1 MEISFNLS
9 DEKLK
14 ILLDGYFSWSKENES
29 EEKYPEIERQKARE
43 RKKTLLDKEHIQG
56 LPDEELAVKI
66 LNYSKNLEGPVN
78 INIGKPRVLGEIKKL
93 KRNILYII
101 ESPDDPFKKAEKI
114 LEGEYK
120 IPFFYKAFWSPLLQ
134 AQYPELVPNWNNK
147 TDKFLKKLGIN
158 LTTSKTTL
166 EEKYKLFSEVFL
178 HLKNLDNRHDFYTLD
193 HITHYGT
200 VISEGESLIDKLL
213 FDFDEWVNRDVTK
226 DLIKEY
232 ADIRN
237 RKDPELWNE
246 EYKWDILP
254 KVNKEFFR
262 EPMTVDNIVEKIDI
276 LRKHNPPS
284 GSFVHFT
291 NPNDLKE
298 IAQQKPKVV
307 LECLELLFTGDAIL
321 CERIDHVIK
330 ELKKI
335 KKRAKIGTPFIGYF
349 LAMYDYKKYPLYKD
363 SVFQRFKK
371 NIGKEKEWKS
381 YTIGMKYQCFQGLCL
396 KMGDY
401 LEKSNLLKDIRVN
414 GVEVPVGIT
423 ALDGQDFFYHLEIK
437 EVQYWRVVEPLDTK
451 EYILWP
457 TCKEKKLI
465 AIGYLE
471 KPNASDVKNMRQE
484 MKIGDKV
491 VVYLEKGRIGGIGTI
506 TGEYEDYTEKKPE
519 DKDFF
524 NGQFWRRRK
533 VQWDFLPTEGEFW
546 QLSDPLPGVHRQWTV
561 LASKEGAMGLPSN

>member
-1 MEISFNLS
+1 MENPFNFS

-14 ILLDGYFSWSKENES
+14 ILLDGYFSWSKENEN
-29 EEKYPEIERQKARE
+29 EEKYPELEKQKSEERRKAFLN
-43 RKKTLLDKEHIQG
+43 KGNLLSLSDKQ
-56 LPDEELAVKI
+56 LVDEI
-66 LNYSKNLEGPVN
+66 LKYIKSLEGPVG
-78 INIGKPRVLGEIKKL
+78 IRLGRPRVSERISEIR
-93 KRNILYII
+93 RNIVYII
-101 ESPDDPFKKAEKI
+101 DSPDTPFKKANKI
-114 LEGEYK
+114 LEGDYK
-120 IPFFYKAFWSPLLQ
+120 IPIFSKSFWSPLFQ
-134 AQYPELVPNWNNK
+134 AQYPELLPNWNNK
-147 TDKFLKKLGIN
+147 TDNFLKELGVN
-158 LTTSKTTL
+158 LTTSKKTA
-166 EEKYKLFSEVFL
+166 EEKYKLFSETYL
-178 HLKNLDNRHDFYTLD
+178 HLKNLDKRHDFYSLD
-193 HITHYGT
+193 HLTHYGT
-200 VISEGESLIDKLL
+200 VVPEGILLIDELQ
-213 FDFDEWVNRDVTK
+213 FDFDKWLNLDATK
-226 DLIKEY
+226 NLIKNY
-232 ADIRN
+232 VDIRN

-254 KVNKEFFR
+254 TVNKEFFK
-262 EPMTVDNIVEKIDI
+262 EPMTADNIVERIDI

-335 KKRAKIGTPFIGYF
+335 KKHAKIGTPFIGYF

-396 KMGDY
+396 RMGEH
-401 LEKSNLLKDIRVN
+401 LKKSNLLKDIEVN
-414 GVEVPVGIT
+414 DVEVPVGIT

-465 AIGYLE
+465 AIGYLD

-491 VVYLEKGRIGGIGTI
+491 VAYLEKNRIGGIGTI
-506 TGEYEDYTEKKPE
+506 TGEYEES
-519 DKDFF
+519 
-524 NGQFWRRRK
+524 R
-533 VQWDFLPTEGEFW
+533 
-546 QLSDPLPGVHRQWTV
+546 
-561 LASKEGAMGLPSN
+561 